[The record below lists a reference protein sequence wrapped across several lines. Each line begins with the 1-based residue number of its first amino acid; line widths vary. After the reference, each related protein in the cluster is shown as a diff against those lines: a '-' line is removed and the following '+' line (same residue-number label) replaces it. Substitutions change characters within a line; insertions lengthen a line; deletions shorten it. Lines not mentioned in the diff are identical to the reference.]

1 MSAGDMPPAPETR
14 ASLPLP
20 LAGESRGEGAP
31 PRLTLPAPTL
41 RTWSTACLQAL
52 GVPDADA
59 RQIAD
64 SLVQTSLWGV
74 DSHGIARLPHY
85 LERLHR
91 GSINARPAIGVTRT
105 GPCTA
110 QVAGDRG
117 HGIVVAHRAN
127 CVAIDLARENGI
139 GAVGVS
145 DSSHCGAMAL
155 YTRPAAQAGLV
166 ALAFTHSDSIAAPH
180 HGRRPFFGTN
190 PISIA
195 FPRAGAAPV
204 CVDMATTSIPWNR
217 VMNARREGHDLP
229 DGVAIDAEGSFTT
242 QAQQAHALTPLGGP
256 DYGHKG
262 YALAMTIDLLCGPL
276 HGNPYGPHIPSMF
289 GALDTPRRL
298 GAFFIVIDP
307 MRFAGGAL
315 LADTVARMAA
325 DLAAE
330 PGSPRM
336 PGDPELAHE
345 AHRAAAGIPV
355 EPVLAQQ
362 MREWSAR
369 LRVAPPA

>member
-1 MSAGDMPPAPETR
+1 MGERYKGAASRNIPAD
-14 ASLPLP
+14 
-20 LAGESRGEGAP
+20 
-31 PRLTLPAPTL
+31 TL
-41 RTWSTACLQAL
+41 RTWSAACLHAL
-52 GVPDADA
+52 DLPDADA
-59 RQIAD
+59 RQVAD

-91 GSINARPAIGVTRT
+91 GSINARPAIAITRT

-127 CVAIDLARENGI
+127 GVAIDLACENGI
-139 GAVGVS
+139 GVVGVA

-155 YTRPAAQAGLV
+155 YTRPAARQGLV
-166 ALAFTHSDSIAAPH
+166 AIAFTHADRIAAPH
-180 HGRRPFFGTN
+180 GGHRPFFGTN

-195 FPRAGAAPV
+195 FPRDGAEPA
-204 CVDMATTSIPWNR
+204 CLDMATTSIPWNR
-217 VMNARREGHDLP
+217 VMNARREGHALP
-229 DGVAIDAEGSFTT
+229 EGVALDAHGRPTT
-242 QAQQAHALTPLGGP
+242 DAGQARALTPLGGP

-262 YALAMTIDLLCGPL
+262 YALALMIDLLCGPL
-276 HGNPYGPHIPSMF
+276 NGNPYGPHIPPMF
-289 GALDTPRRL
+289 EELDMPRRL

-307 MRFAGGAL
+307 LRFAGGPAL
-315 LADTVARMAA
+315 GAAVAAMASA
-325 DLAAE
+325 LAAE

-345 AHRAAAGIPV
+345 AQRTVDGIPV
-355 EPVLAQQ
+355 EPVLAGQ